1 MMSAATSQGQ
11 RKEFKYTKAAPM
23 LCNLIGTLL
32 ILGVFVL
39 CLPITAPRI
48 FGYEIYDVLSGSM
61 EPEIPVGSV
70 IYVQKVDPS
79 EVEVDDVIAFYD
91 GESVIAHRVV
101 TNRTSLGEFV
111 TKGDAN
117 EVEDF
122 DPIPYDALIGRVE
135 LHLPMLGRAMALYA
149 SNVGKIY
156 LLIAFACGIML
167 NLLAERLRE
176 QQSLQARLAL
186 QAQREAGAP
195 ASGAGEEA
203 AASMQDET
211 PVAQDA
217 APPRRRKSHL
227 VRTIIMSV
235 LAAIFVCSAGVVA
248 YVYHG
253 YGKVEQVY
261 TEAAKSYTTKQ
272 QEKEEKGGS
281 SAPIQ
286 VDFDALRA
294 QNPDII
300 GWIYCPDTV
309 INYPVLHGKDNDQ
322 YLHHDYLGNYDFAGC
337 IFIETT
343 NRPDFSDAKTIVYGH
358 HLLTELMFSCLENW
372 QDQSFY
378 NKHPVMWLLTP
389 ERDYQ
394 VVLVSGQHVSAYS
407 DLYQTIVDH
416 GEQMNNYVATAV
428 AESDFVPIEGVQ
440 ANPANNYVMLST
452 CAYVFDNARYVLHG
466 MLVPLN
472 SAGGTPL

>member
-1 MMSAATSQGQ
+1 MSAETPQGQ
-11 RKEFKYTKAAPM
+11 RKKFKDTNVAPM

-70 IYVQKVDPS
+70 IYVEKVDPS
-79 EVEVDDVIAFYD
+79 EVDVDDVIAFYD

-117 EVEDF
+117 DVEDF
-122 DPIPYDALIGRVE
+122 DPIPYDALIGRVA
-135 LHLPMLGRAMALYA
+135 LHLPLLGHAMALYA
-149 SNVGKIY
+149 SSVGKVY
-156 LLIAFACGIML
+156 LLLAFACGIML

-186 QAQREAGAP
+186 QAQREAGTSAL
-195 ASGAGEEA
+195 GAGEEA
-203 AASMQDET
+203 ANAQDEDL
-211 PVAQDA
+211 VAQVA
-217 APPRRRKSHL
+217 ASPRKRRSHL
-227 VRTIIMSV
+227 VRTIVMSV
-235 LAAIFVCSAGVVA
+235 LAAIFVCSAGVVG
-248 YVYHG
+248 YVYHS

-261 TEAAKSYTTKQ
+261 TEAAKSYTTKR
-272 QEKEEKGGS
+272 EDEEKTGS
-281 SAPIQ
+281 IVPIQ

-322 YLHHDYLGNYDFAGC
+322 YLHHDYLGNYDFAGSV
-337 IFIETT
+337 FIETT
-343 NRPDFSDAKTIVYGH
+343 NKPDFSDAKTIVYGH

-372 QDQSFY
+372 QDQGFY
-378 NKHPVMWLLTP
+378 EKHPVMWLLTP

-394 VVLVSGQHVSAYS
+394 VVLVGGQHVSAYS

-416 GEQMNNYVATAV
+416 GEQMNNYVATA
-428 AESDFVPIEGVQ
+428 AAASDFVPIEGVQ

-452 CAYVFDNARYVLHG
+452 CAYIFDNARYVLHG

>member
-1 MMSAATSQGQ
+1 MSAETPQGQ
-11 RKEFKYTKAAPM
+11 RKKFKYTKAAPM

-70 IYVQKVDPS
+70 IYVEKVDPS
-79 EVEVDDVIAFYD
+79 EVDVDDVIAFYD

-117 EVEDF
+117 DVEDF
-122 DPIPYDALIGRVE
+122 DPIPYDALIGRVA
-135 LHLPMLGRAMALYA
+135 LHLPLLGHAMALYA
-149 SNVGKIY
+149 SSVGKVY
-156 LLIAFACGIML
+156 LLLAFACGIML

-186 QAQREAGAP
+186 QAQREAGTSAL
-195 ASGAGEEA
+195 GAGEEA
-203 AASMQDET
+203 ANAQDEDL
-211 PVAQDA
+211 VAQVA
-217 APPRRRKSHL
+217 ASPRKRRSHL
-227 VRTIIMSV
+227 VRTIVMSV
-235 LAAIFVCSAGVVA
+235 LAAIFVCSAGVVG
-248 YVYHG
+248 YVCHS

-261 TEAAKSYTTKQ
+261 TEAAKSYTTKR
-272 QEKEEKGGS
+272 EDEEKTGS
-281 SAPIQ
+281 IVPIQ

-322 YLHHDYLGNYDFAGC
+322 YLHHDYLGNYDFAGS

-343 NRPDFSDAKTIVYGH
+343 NKPDFSDAKTIVYGH

-378 NKHPVMWLLTP
+378 EKHPVMWLLTP

-394 VVLVSGQHVSAYS
+394 VVLVSGHHVSAYS
-407 DLYQTIVDH
+407 DLYQTIIDH
-416 GEQMNNYVATAV
+416 GDQMNNYVAAAV
-428 AESDFVPIEGVQ
+428 AASDFVPIEGVQ

-452 CAYVFDNARYVLHG
+452 CAYIFDNARYVLHG

>member
-1 MMSAATSQGQ
+1 MSAETPQGQ
-11 RKEFKYTKAAPM
+11 RKKFKYTKAAPM

-70 IYVQKVDPS
+70 IYVEKVDPS
-79 EVEVDDVIAFYD
+79 EVDVDDVIAFYD

-117 EVEDF
+117 DVEDF
-122 DPIPYDALIGRVE
+122 DPIPYDALIGRVA
-135 LHLPMLGRAMALYA
+135 LHLPLLGHAMALYA
-149 SNVGKIY
+149 SSVGKVY
-156 LLIAFACGIML
+156 LLLAFACGIML

-186 QAQREAGAP
+186 QAQREAGTSALD
-195 ASGAGEEA
+195 AREEA
-203 AASMQDET
+203 ANAQDEDLAAQ
-211 PVAQDA
+211 VAA
-217 APPRRRKSHL
+217 SPRKRRSHL
-227 VRTIIMSV
+227 VRTIVMSV
-235 LAAIFVCSAGVVA
+235 LAAIFVCSAGVVG
-248 YVYHG
+248 YVYHS

-261 TEAAKSYTTKQ
+261 TEAAKSYTTKR
-272 QEKEEKGGS
+272 EDEEKTGS
-281 SAPIQ
+281 IVPIQ

-322 YLHHDYLGNYDFAGC
+322 YLHHDYLGNYDFAGS

-343 NRPDFSDAKTIVYGH
+343 NKPDFSDANTIVYGH

-378 NKHPVMWLLTP
+378 EKHPVMWLLTP

-394 VVLVSGQHVSAYS
+394 VVLVSGHHVSAYS
-407 DLYQTIVDH
+407 DLYQTIIDH
-416 GEQMNNYVATAV
+416 GDQMNNYVSAAV
-428 AESDFVPIEGVQ
+428 AASDFVPIEGVQ

-452 CAYVFDNARYVLHG
+452 CAYIFDNARYVLHG

-472 SAGGTPL
+472 SAGGMPL